1 MKARQNN
8 FKLYIQLVQA
18 FGLILTLLFSF
29 IGGLYMFS
37 GNILIAGLIS
47 VIFVVAIYYL
57 IIKFCWEKENR
68 KRKGYPTSFYAMF
81 GLYAF
86 INLTLSVFVI
96 HFVNVEFFEKEEI
109 KKIGLNKVKGLET
122 IYADY
127 EAQYLTFSSTLES
140 QFITNINALKSNP
153 NNTSVRATLNA
164 APFNCDNADINSL
177 LNQSNLPQAIQR
189 RVSALNDVFSE
200 ASVNLIGLNKE
211 EYFEKAKQNIT
222 NWNRLEITSTM
233 EQLNSKITADNEALN
248 NELKM
253 RTANTCQLSVPQ
265 KSFMQNSLINHPIDL
280 AKKHLG
286 ASSIIVIL
294 LFQLFILLPYFL
306 TKGRQF
312 GS

>member
-37 GNILIAGLIS
+37 GNMLLAGLFS

-68 KRKGYPTSFYAMF
+68 KRKGYPTSFYALF

-86 INLTLSVFVI
+86 INLTLSVFVL

-109 KKIGLNKVKGLET
+109 KKIGLNKVKGLED
-122 IYADY
+122 IYSDY
-127 EAQYLTFSSTLES
+127 ETQYLTFTSTLES
-140 QFITNINALKSNP
+140 QFITNISALKSNP

-164 APFNCDNADINSL
+164 APFNCDDAEITNFI
-177 LNQSNLPQAIQR
+177 NQSNLPQAIQR

-200 ASVNLIGLNKE
+200 TSANLTLPNKE
-211 EYFEKAKQNIT
+211 EFFEKAKQNIT

-233 EQLNSKITADNEALN
+233 EQLNSKITADNEVLN

-286 ASSIIVIL
+286 VSSIIVIL

>member
-37 GNILIAGLIS
+37 GNMLLAGLFS

-68 KRKGYPTSFYAMF
+68 KRKGYPTSFYALF

-86 INLTLSVFVI
+86 INLTLSVFVL

-109 KKIGLNKVKGLET
+109 KKIGLNKVKGLED
-122 IYADY
+122 IYSDY
-127 EAQYLTFSSTLES
+127 ETQYLTFTSTLES
-140 QFITNINALKSNP
+140 QFITNISALKSNP
-153 NNTSVRATLNA
+153 NNTSVRSTLNA
-164 APFNCDNADINSL
+164 APFNCDDAEITNLI
-177 LNQSNLPQAIQR
+177 NQSNLPQAIQR

-200 ASVNLIGLNKE
+200 TSANLTLPNKE
-211 EYFEKAKQNIT
+211 EFFEKAKQNIT

-233 EQLNSKITADNEALN
+233 EQLNSKITADNEVLN

-286 ASSIIVIL
+286 VSSIIVIL